1 MKANRKFVNGEEAV
15 SAVIGVILMVAITV
29 AIAAAV
35 YIYISGILTTTP
47 KSTPAVPLSS
57 APSGTNCTITVST
70 SEPGIK
76 WSSTSF
82 TFVNVSN
89 GTSITKKYSE
99 LKDSGSVKY
108 CKWGNVNITL
118 PDTEKITS
126 GQIIKITGL
135 GSDCSYKFTLIYNP
149 TGGVMGATDWTQ

>member
-1 MKANRKFVNGEEAV
+1 MKANRKFVEGREAV

-57 APSGTNCTITVST
+57 APSGTDCTITVST

-76 WSSTSF
+76 WNSTSF

-89 GTSITKKYSE
+89 GTSITVKYTK
-99 LKDSGSVKY
+99 LNDSGSVKY
-108 CKWGNVNITL
+108 YQWGNVNITL
-118 PDTEKITS
+118 PGTEKITS

-135 GSDCSYKFTLIYNP
+135 GSDYSYKFTLIYNP
-149 TGGVMGATDWTQ
+149 TGGVMGTTDWTQ

>member
-1 MKANRKFVNGEEAV
+1 MKANRKFVEGREAV

-76 WSSTSF
+76 WNSTSF

-89 GTSITKKYSE
+89 GTSITVKYTK
-99 LKDSGSVKY
+99 LNDSGSVKY
-108 CKWGNVNITL
+108 YQWGNVNITL
-118 PDTEKITS
+118 PGTEKITS

-135 GSDCSYKFTLIYNP
+135 GSDYSYKFTLIYNP
-149 TGGVMGATDWTQ
+149 TGGVMGTTDWTQ